1 MEIEELQAAWVQMSN
16 ELEQQK
22 KLTNDIILNMTKQK
36 YQNKFILVTKYETI
50 GALVCF
56 IISIFIVIN
65 FNKLDTWYLQICG
78 ALTLSFLIILPL
90 MVLKT
95 LKKIKNI
102 DISKGSY
109 KENLSLYLK
118 TKNRLLKL
126 QQIGIGIG
134 FVGLLFIVPVTSKII
149 SNKDVFLISFNKEQ
163 YIVFTIT
170 LVIFAFF
177 CKWAYSGY
185 RKITQSAQEVIKDL
199 E

>member
-1 MEIEELQAAWVQMSN
+1 MEIEELKAAWVQMSN

>member
-1 MEIEELQAAWVQMSN
+1 MEIEELKAAWVQMSN

-95 LKKIKNI
+95 LTKIKNI

>member
-95 LKKIKNI
+95 LTKIKNI

>member
-1 MEIEELQAAWVQMSN
+1 MEIEELQAAWSQMSN

-36 YQNKFILVTKYETI
+36 YQNKFVLVTKYETI

-56 IISIFIVIN
+56 IISFLVVLN

-78 ALTLSFLIILPL
+78 VLTLSFLIILPL

-95 LKKIKNI
+95 LKRIKNI

-109 KENLSLYLK
+109 KENLSLFLK

-126 QQIGIGIG
+126 QQIGIGFG
-134 FVGLLFIVPVTSKII
+134 FIGLLFIVPVTSKIM
-149 SNKDVFLISFNKEQ
+149 SNKDVFLISFKIEQ

-185 RKITQSAQEVIKDL
+185 QKITQSAQELIKDL